1 MIRTIVFII
10 FWFASLVGC
19 AQTTDLLYIFPS
31 KEVYETGEDM
41 WFKAYLMDRQ
51 TFALSDRSQTL
62 YLQLRSEKG
71 DVVWSE
77 KYLLTAGRGDGHVYI
92 GDKWQQ
98 GEYLMEGYA
107 RSSFTTDS
115 TLAIHPRRIR
125 VVDRVSQMDSISSEA
140 VKQDS
145 IEKITAKHRFDL
157 FPEGGNL
164 IDGIDAVV
172 AFKATYG
179 NGMPEDVTGKVLEN
193 GQEIAAIN
201 SMHDGMGAFTLTP
214 HRDKEYQVLLSD
226 GRTYPLPDIQLS
238 GMALRV
244 LRTSKTAITVLISSP
259 DSIARPFTLT
269 TKMRG
274 MTCSKAQGTLRGKQT
289 VKLPIKEFNM
299 QGVAEITLAD
309 GDGRPVAER
318 LVYVNPEQRLNVK
331 AKTNQQ
337 RYDRREKGKASFQI
351 TDPSGKPIKAELA
364 VSIFDKAYLYQPG
377 HENILS
383 HCFLAEEIR
392 GNIFN
397 PTYYFD
403 ERNDDRLL
411 ALDLLLMTQGWRRYV
426 WDQQPVQGRTILS
439 DGIAGR
445 DRAPKLQFIQAF
457 KPSSDTCLVMSDSLG
472 RFEIEPLLLDHLRGD
487 FYIKALRKKPKP
499 KLLLENPFDS
509 IDFYQQGRQRFLPM
523 SHLVETEYGERDVI
537 DGFGT
542 VVLDNVLVTAKKQSP
557 YRDKVIEDLDSVIL
571 MDTGAWVCEHGFI
584 NDYHGYSHHPS
595 YYPYPYFG
603 KRLKPKRGELYGRC
617 LLEWHGDRWWNMV
630 CKMGPVL
637 YEGPYV
643 TDKTLLE
650 MNNMML
656 TRGYY
661 PKREFYEPDPIDLTP
676 TMPDPRNT
684 LQWKPNVLTDENGKA
699 EISFTA
705 SDVNTEFIGIVEAID
720 GNGLM
725 GCQTFTFR
733 VIRNK

>member
-1 MIRTIVFII
+1 MKHVAIALLSMTLWV
-10 FWFASLVGC
+10 SHME
-19 AQTTDLLYIFPS
+19 AQSTDLLYIFPS

-41 WFKAYLMDRQ
+41 WFKAYLMDKQ
-51 TFALSDRSQTL
+51 TLALSDRSQTL
-62 YLQLRSEKG
+62 YLQLRSETG
-71 DVVWSE
+71 EVVWNE
-77 KYLLTAGRGDGHVYI
+77 KYLLTSGRGDGYVYI

-98 GEYLMEGYA
+98 GEYLMEGYT

-115 TLAIHPRRIR
+115 TMAIHPRRIR
-125 VVDRVSQMDSISSEA
+125 IVDRISQMDSISSEA

-145 IEKITAKHRFDL
+145 IQKLSTKHRFDL

-164 IDGIDAVV
+164 INGINTIV

-179 NGMPEDVTGKVLEN
+179 NGMPEEVEGKVTED
-193 GQEIAAIN
+193 GREVASFKSI
-201 SMHDGMGAFTLTP
+201 HDGMGMFAITP
-214 HRDKEYQVLLSD
+214 HLGKDYMVQLSN
-226 GRTYPLPDIQLS
+226 GNTYPLPSILHS
-238 GMALRV
+238 GLALRV
-244 LRTSKTAITVLISSP
+244 TRNGKSGINLLVSAQDTIPREF
-259 DSIARPFTLT
+259 SILA
-269 TKMRG
+269 KMRG
-274 MTCSKAQGTLRGKQT
+274 MPCCSAKGTVKGQQAL
-289 VKLPIKEFNM
+289 KLPIEKFPM
-299 QGVAEITLAD
+299 QGIVEITLSE
-309 GDGRPVAER
+309 GEIPVAER
-318 LVYVNPEQRLNVK
+318 LVYVNPAQRLTVT
-331 AKTNQQ
+331 AKTDQQ

-403 ERNDDRLL
+403 ERNDDRLQ
-411 ALDLLLMTQGWRRYV
+411 ALNLLMMTQGWRRYV
-426 WDQQPVQGRTILS
+426 WDQEPVQGRTILS
-439 DGIAGR
+439 DGLVGMDKNGR
-445 DRAPKLQFIQAF
+445 LQFIQAF
-457 KPSSDTCLVMSDSLG
+457 TPESDTCLVVSDSLG
-472 RFEIEPLLLDHLRGD
+472 RFEIEPLLLDQLRGD

-509 IDFYQQGRQRFLPM
+509 IDCYQRGRQRFLTQNY
-523 SHLVETEYGERDVI
+523 LIETDYGEKEVF

-542 VVLDNVLVTAKKQSP
+542 IVLKDTYVTAKKQSP
-557 YRDKVIEDLDSVIL
+557 YRDKITEQLDSAVL

-617 LLEWHGDRWWNMV
+617 LLEWHGGKWWNVV

-637 YEGPYV
+637 YDGPYV
-643 TDKTLLE
+643 TDKALLE

-661 PKREFYEPDPIDLTP
+661 PRREFYEPDPLEHSP

-699 EISFTA
+699 EVSFTA
-705 SDVNTEFIGIVEAID
+705 SDVNTEFVGIVEAID
-720 GNGLM
+720 GEGLI